1 MHKGTVIR
9 VGVDIGGTFT
19 DLFLAD
25 TLGRLRTIVKTP
37 TTPSDP
43 SEGVEVGLRQLCEVA
58 GISPGEIAQ
67 IVHGTTLVTNALVER
82 KGAVTGM
89 LTTRGFR
96 DVIAMGREH
105 RYDLYDLKLDLP
117 EPLVPRWLRLEVTER
132 VAADGRVLEPLN
144 VEEAGRQITKLLQ
157 AGVQAIAV
165 CLLHSYRN
173 PRHEEMLRDIIVDMA
188 PGVYVSLSSEV
199 VPELREYERFST
211 TVANVYVRPVVD
223 RYLVRLED
231 RLKRLGFCGSLLIML
246 SNGGTC
252 TVDVARRLP
261 IWLVESGPAA
271 GALMATYVAQK
282 SGRDALLSFDMGG
295 TTAKACIVEGGRPLV
310 TSDYEVAR
318 LQRFRKGS
326 GLPVKVPVIDM
337 IEIGAGGGSIAWVD
351 EFGLLR
357 VGPESAGADPGPACY
372 GWGGELPTVTDADLV
387 LGYLDPDYFLG
398 GQLKLHPDRAYK
410 ALERVAR
417 PLGMNVHEVAWGMHQ
432 LVNENMAAAA
442 RVHSIERGK
451 DVRNFPMVAFG
462 GAGPVHAYGVARI
475 LRLREV
481 WCPPG
486 SGVAS
491 AQGLLV
497 APVAFDLVHS
507 WPGLLDALRWDEV
520 NEILDAM
527 EREATGLVVAA
538 GVDKETVR
546 IARWADLRYVGQGY
560 HVTVPVPIG
569 RLWEGQREAIQASFA
584 KVYKDLYGR
593 LAEGVGIEVL
603 SWRVTASGPSH
614 EIVPGAPRRT
624 AGPALKGTRRAYF
637 PELGG
642 FVPVPVFS
650 RYSLEAGDLLEG
662 PAIVEEEESTT
673 VVGPGAR
680 LQVDEG
686 GILKLELDHG

>member
-1 MHKGTVIR
+1 MGDARFRI
-9 VGVDIGGTFT
+9 GIDIGGTFT
-19 DLFLAD
+19 DIFLTDALG
-25 TLGRLRTIVKTP
+25 TLRAIAKTP
-37 TTPSDP
+37 TTPADP
-43 SEGVEVGLRQLCEVA
+43 SEGVEIGLHQICHET
-58 GISPGEIAQ
+58 GISPGDVSQ
-67 IVHGTTLVTNALVER
+67 IVHGTTLVTNALIER
-82 KGAVTGM
+82 KGALTGM

-105 RYDLYDLKLDLP
+105 RYDLYDLKLELP
-117 EPLVPRWLRLEVTER
+117 EPLVPRWLRLEVPER
-132 VAADGRVLEPLN
+132 VAADGRILEPLD
-144 VEEAGRQITKLLQ
+144 VEEARRQVACLLT

-173 PRHEEMLRDIIVDMA
+173 PRHEQVLRDIIDDMA
-188 PGVYVSLSSEV
+188 PDVYVSLSSEV

-223 RYLVRLED
+223 RYLQRLEQ
-231 RLKRLGFCGSLLIML
+231 RLRELGFRGSLLIML

-252 TVDVARRLP
+252 TVDVARKLP

-271 GALMATYVAQK
+271 GALVAAYLGIR
-282 SGRDALLSFDMGG
+282 SGTGAVLSFDMGG

-318 LQRFRKGS
+318 LHRFKKGS

-337 IEIGAGGGSIAWVD
+337 IEIGAGGGSIAWID
-351 EFGLLR
+351 QFGLLR

-398 GQLKLHPDRAYK
+398 GRLQLDMDRALV

-417 PLGMNVHEVAWGMHQ
+417 PLGMDVAQVAWGIHQ

-442 RVHSIERGK
+442 RIHSIERGK
-451 DVRNFPMVAFG
+451 DVRGFPMVAFG
-462 GAGPVHAYGVARI
+462 GAGPVHAYGIARI
-475 LRLREV
+475 LRLQQV

-507 WPGLLDALRWDEV
+507 WPGLLEALKWDEV
-520 NEILDAM
+520 NGILEEM
-527 EREATGLVVAA
+527 EQQAKALVLSA
-538 GVDKETVR
+538 GVAGETVS
-546 IARWADLRYVGQGY
+546 IARWADMRYVGQGY
-560 HVTVPVPIG
+560 HVTVPVPLG
-569 RLWEGQREAIQASFA
+569 RLSVAHGEIIGAAFA
-584 KVYKDLYGR
+584 DVYKRLYGR
-593 LAEGVGIEVL
+593 LAEGVGLEVL
-603 SWRVTASGPSH
+603 SWRVTASGPPH
-614 EIVPGAPRRT
+614 QIVPGVPRIT
-624 AGPALKGTRRAYF
+624 EGPALKGERKAYF

-642 FVPVPVFS
+642 FVKVPVFS
-650 RYSLEAGDLLEG
+650 RYALDCGDTLRG
-662 PAIVEEEESTT
+662 PAIVEEEESTLI
-673 VVGPGAR
+673 VGPGAW
-680 LQVDEG
+680 LEVDEM
-686 GILKLELDHG
+686 GILRMEINYG

>member
-1 MHKGTVIR
+1 MGDARFRI
-9 VGVDIGGTFT
+9 GIDIGGTFT
-19 DLFLAD
+19 DIFLTDALG
-25 TLGRLRTIVKTP
+25 TLRAIAKTP
-37 TTPSDP
+37 TTPADP
-43 SEGVEVGLRQLCEVA
+43 SEGVEIGLHQICHET
-58 GISPGEIAQ
+58 GISPGDVSQ
-67 IVHGTTLVTNALVER
+67 IVHGTTLVTNALIER
-82 KGAVTGM
+82 KGALTGM

-105 RYDLYDLKLDLP
+105 RYDLYDLKLELP
-117 EPLVPRWLRLEVTER
+117 EPLVPRWLRLEVPER
-132 VAADGRVLEPLN
+132 VAADGRILEPLD
-144 VEEAGRQITKLLQ
+144 VEEARRQVACLLS

-173 PRHEEMLRDIIVDMA
+173 PRHEQVLRDIIDDMA
-188 PGVYVSLSSEV
+188 PDVYVSLSSEV

-223 RYLVRLED
+223 RYLQRLEQ
-231 RLKRLGFCGSLLIML
+231 RLRDLGFRGSLLIML

-252 TVDVARRLP
+252 TVDVARKLP

-271 GALMATYVAQK
+271 GALVAAYLSIR
-282 SGRDALLSFDMGG
+282 SGTGAVLSFDMGG

-318 LQRFRKGS
+318 LHRFKKGS

-337 IEIGAGGGSIAWVD
+337 IEIGAGGGSIAWID
-351 EFGLLR
+351 QFGLLR

-372 GWGGELPTVTDADLV
+372 GWGGEFPTVTDADLV

-398 GQLKLHPDRAYK
+398 GRLQLDMDRALV

-417 PLGMNVHEVAWGMHQ
+417 PLGMDVAQVAWGIHQ

-442 RVHSIERGK
+442 RIHAIERGK
-451 DVRNFPMVAFG
+451 DVRGFPMVAFG
-462 GAGPVHAYGVARI
+462 GAGPVHAYGIARI
-475 LRLREV
+475 LRLQQV

-507 WPGLLDALRWDEV
+507 WPGLLEALKWDEV
-520 NEILDAM
+520 NGILEEM
-527 EREATGLVVAA
+527 EQQAKALVLSA
-538 GVDKETVR
+538 GVAGETVS
-546 IARWADLRYVGQGY
+546 IARWADMRYVGQGY
-560 HVTVPVPIG
+560 HVTVPVPLG
-569 RLWEGQREAIQASFA
+569 RLSVAHGEIIGAAFA
-584 KVYKDLYGR
+584 DVYKRLYGR
-593 LAEGVGIEVL
+593 LAEGVGLEVL

-614 EIVPGAPRRT
+614 QIVPGVPRIT
-624 AGPALKGTRRAYF
+624 EGPALKGERKAYF

-642 FVPVPVFS
+642 FVKVPVFS
-650 RYSLEAGDLLEG
+650 RYALDCGDTLRG
-662 PAIVEEEESTT
+662 PAIVEEEESTLI
-673 VVGPGAR
+673 VGPGAW
-680 LQVDEG
+680 LEVDEM
-686 GILKLELDHG
+686 GILRMEINYG